1 MEIKPMATGQIDR
14 PAYELTGGDLAALRR
29 EAQKLCTGGGD
40 IVRQAAAGQRP
51 EAVDGRM
58 QRWLNNT
65 SALLDPPV
73 QQAQLVV
80 VCQPDRLRAVTALAP
95 APAPAEASA
104 PVLRTRP
111 VAAAPI
117 GPLTPEW

>member
-1 MEIKPMATGQIDR
+1 MATGQTDR
-14 PAYELTGGDLAALRR
+14 PAYELTGGDLPALRR

-40 IVRQAAAGQRP
+40 IVRQASAGQRP

-58 QRWLNNT
+58 QRWLNKTN
-65 SALLDPPV
+65 AFFDPPV

-80 VCQPDRLRAVTALAP
+80 VCLPDKLRTLATL
-95 APAPAEASA
+95 APAEAASA
-104 PVLRTRP
+104 PALVAEP

-117 GPLTPEW
+117 GPLIPEW